1 MDEYLEE
8 RARHSTEEH
17 PWQPQLLIIGNVMK
31 PKRILAIVDLLH
43 FQNITRSGGGLFRNI
58 FLGLIYST
66 L

>member
-31 PKRILAIVDLLH
+31 PKRILAIVDLN
-43 FQNITRSGGGLFRNI
+43 FYTIK
-58 FLGLIYST
+58 T
-66 L
+66 LPEAVAVCFETFFWV

>member
-31 PKRILAIVDLLH
+31 PKRILAIVDL
-43 FQNITRSGGGLFRNI
+43 NCYTFR
-58 FLGLIYST
+58 T
-66 L
+66 LPEAVAVCFETFFWV